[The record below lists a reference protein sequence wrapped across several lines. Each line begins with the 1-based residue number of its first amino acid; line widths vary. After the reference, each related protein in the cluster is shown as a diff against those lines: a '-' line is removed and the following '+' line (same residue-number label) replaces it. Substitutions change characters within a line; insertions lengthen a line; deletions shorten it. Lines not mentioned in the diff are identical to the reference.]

1 MFFFETSTQN
11 LEEAWDFFMVEPEP
25 VEDVDKLEDD
35 GKNLVFDFF
44 EKLLKYEKLI
54 KLVQILA
61 SNINLPLENFWYRSS
76 DFLYIWIGIHSKKIT
91 NYLSNNLLNEDWL

>member
-25 VEDVDKLEDD
+25 LEDVDALEDK
-35 GKNLVFDFF
+35 GKNLVFDYF
-44 EKLLKYEKLI
+44 EKLLKYDVLT
-54 KLVQILA
+54 KLVQTL
-61 SNINLPLENFWYRSS
+61 SSKLSLPLENFWYRSS

-91 NYLSNNLLNEDWL
+91 DYLSENILTLE